1 MTNTSF
7 PWLDD
12 TSMTDLDRCAGALV
26 SVLDLIYTQL
36 AIEFKNDPDSE
47 AIPALNE
54 TRDHVEMMI
63 QYVVNK
69 QNAIRFAAQ

>member
-7 PWLDD
+7 AWLDD

-26 SVLDLIYTQL
+26 SVLDLIYAQL
-36 AIEFKNDPDSE
+36 AVEFSHDPDSDV
-47 AIPALNE
+47 IPALNE
-54 TRDHVEMMI
+54 TRDNIEMMI

-69 QNAIRFAAQ
+69 QSAIRFAAQ

>member
-12 TSMTDLDRCAGALV
+12 TSMTDLERCAGALM
-26 SVLDLIYTQL
+26 SVLELIYAQL
-36 AIEFKNDPDSE
+36 AVEFSTDPDSDV
-47 AIPALNE
+47 IPALNE
-54 TRDHVEMMI
+54 TRDSVEMMI